1 MKKSLIILF
10 CLFLTT
16 LTKAQYSVSS
26 PNESAQVYIHTEKAK
41 RFRSK
46 FMLPFKKRMSVNVN
60 GRMLIRDREIGMTVL
75 SHGRRKS
82 FGKFD
87 LVDVQRTTSTISSKD
102 RSDLA
107 LAGLEGRCNGLVML
121 SASGIMLEVVVF
133 NKGMAYRYSTKNVAD
148 EYKIVDV
155 TNVFPDDKPNAI
167 LGTFAG
173 DMVFP
178 WRIMFFDEEED
189 HEKSEKAPNA
199 WATLYPHSKVVSW
212 KDALPSLSIGHTMN
226 CITGKTWGKVSTTQG
241 VSADF
246 TYKHL
251 YGGLSFSPCQELL
264 YVFYGHDFDPFLGVM
279 GSVHA
284 WDCSARFGYSLPVQ
298 NGYDIWSF
306 APYASATYLNLHQHV
321 KIHPTYSDIY
331 KEHHFLVGLG
341 LKAQYMMRQRISFGV
356 AYEYQF
362 FTGWKEPFGRN
373 TFIVT
378 MGYGF

>member
-1 MKKSLIILF
+1 MKKNLLILF

-16 LTKAQYSVSS
+16 MTKAQHSVSS

-178 WRIMFFDEEED
+178 WRIMFF
-189 HEKSEKAPNA
+189 
-199 WATLYPHSKVVSW
+199 Y
-212 KDALPSLSIGHTMN
+212 
-226 CITGKTWGKVSTTQG
+226 
-241 VSADF
+241 
-246 TYKHL
+246 
-251 YGGLSFSPCQELL
+251 
-264 YVFYGHDFDPFLGVM
+264 
-279 GSVHA
+279 
-284 WDCSARFGYSLPVQ
+284 
-298 NGYDIWSF
+298 
-306 APYASATYLNLHQHV
+306 
-321 KIHPTYSDIY
+321 
-331 KEHHFLVGLG
+331 
-341 LKAQYMMRQRISFGV
+341 
-356 AYEYQF
+356 
-362 FTGWKEPFGRN
+362 
-373 TFIVT
+373 
-378 MGYGF
+378 

>member
-1 MKKSLIILF
+1 MKKCLPLLF
-10 CLFLTT
+10 CLFLTSVI
-16 LTKAQYSVSS
+16 KAQYSVSS
-26 PNESAQVYIHTEKAK
+26 PNESAQVNIRIEKAQ

-46 FMLPFKKRMSVNVN
+46 FMRPYRTRMNVSVDGKGLVRN
-60 GRMLIRDREIGMTVL
+60 REIGMTVL

-82 FGKFD
+82 FGKSE
-87 LVDVQRTTSTISSKD
+87 LVDVQRTTSTITGKD

-133 NKGMAYRYSTKNVAD
+133 NQGMAYRYSTKNIAD
-148 EYKIVDV
+148 EYKIVEV

-167 LGTFAG
+167 LGTFTG
-173 DMVFP
+173 DKVFP
-178 WRIMFFDEEED
+178 WRIMLFNEPED
-189 HEKSEKAPNA
+189 HEKATDE
-199 WATLYPHSKVVSW
+199 WATLYPHNKLVSW
-212 KDALPSLSIGHTMN
+212 KDALPSLSIGLTTHH
-226 CITGKTWGKVSTTQG
+226 ITGKTWGQVSTTQG

-251 YGGLSFSPCQELL
+251 YGGLSFTPCQELL
-264 YVFYGHDFDPFLGVM
+264 YVFYGYDFDPFLGVM

-284 WDCSARFGYSLPVQ
+284 WDWSARFGYNFPVQ

-306 APYASATYLNLHQHV
+306 APYATATYLNLHQHN
-321 KIHPTYSDIY
+321 KINPTYSDIY
-331 KEHHFLVGLG
+331 EEHHYLVGLG
-341 LKAQYMMRQRISFGV
+341 LKVQWMMRQRFSFGM

-362 FTGWKEPFGRN
+362 FTGRKEPFGRN
-373 TFIVT
+373 TIIVT